1 MSKRLDQFLPWIL
14 EDFADFLPWILVL
27 PWILEDFT
35 DFLPWILEDFVI
47 LH

>member
-1 MSKRLDQFLPWIL
+1 L

-27 PWILEDFT
+27 PWILEDFA